1 MINQRD
7 TFKKALFE
15 AMSEKYDDE
24 LSNIDSEQKIICS
37 KKHYLKLSNILGFN
51 VGNTKK
57 ISKRILVGILIAAL
71 LLTGCAAYIYRNEI
85 KELFVEIYEKHMRLT
100 YDNDSKT
107 TMDNNVLIPYKADY
121 VPEGYELVKE
131 SISPI
136 HASYEWQ
143 DSDGN
148 VLILHQQGFDSAGF
162 YFDVE
167 HGADEIIIY
176 EQYKIYCRKYDGAFF
191 CIWND
196 GDYALSLDST
206 VEFSQDELLKIIKG
220 FK

>member
-1 MINQRD
+1 MINQGD
-7 TFKKALFE
+7 MFKEALLE
-15 AMSEKYDDE
+15 AMAQRYEDE
-24 LSNIDSEQKIICS
+24 LSAIDDENKIICS

-57 ISKRILVGILIAAL
+57 ISKRILAGILIAAL

-148 VLILHQQGFDSAGF
+148 VLILHQKGFDSAGF